1 MDKLDKYSDYSY
13 LVINE
18 TNRNVFFI
26 GNTRIFS
33 FFGRVAFVSLFKI
46 TLSKLISYKRM
57 NEINFFGEGEVEEG
71 NQGIFNEM

>member
-1 MDKLDKYSDYSY
+1 MC
-13 LVINE
+13 
-18 TNRNVFFI
+18 
-26 GNTRIFS
+26 FS
-33 FFGRVAFVSLFKI
+33 LEIQESFPFFGRVAFVSLFKI